1 MRGSY
6 VIGRIKG
13 IDIEINFSWLLIFAL
28 MTVMLA
34 TGYFPQSYPDWGP
47 ALWWLLGALA
57 ALLLFGSV
65 LLHELSHSLVSISL
79 GLPVKRITL
88 FIFGGVAQIE
98 GEPDEPLKELKIALA
113 GPAMSIVLGL
123 VLLLLAG
130 ILAAAG
136 TPEYVS
142 VLLGY
147 LGTINLML
155 AIFNLVPAFPLDG
168 GRVLRSIL
176 WYFKGDMQGA
186 TRIAASAGAAF
197 GYSLIFL
204 GIFLLL
210 GGNLVNGIWMAF
222 IGWFIAQA
230 AQSSYQQMM
239 LTDIFTKIPV
249 REFMTTQVVVVDYF
263 ISVQDLVDNYIYKH
277 KYAFFPVRQQNEI
290 TGIVSLNNVR
300 NVAQADWS
308 QTTVGRI
315 ATPLQENLV
324 VSADETVAA
333 VMNQL
338 FANGVG
344 RVLVMQGPQLLG
356 LVSRTDVLN
365 YMRIHGQ
372 LNKAG

>member
-6 VIGRIKG
+6 VIGRIRG

-28 MTVMLA
+28 MTFMLA
-34 TGYFPQSYPDWGP
+34 TSYFPQNYPDWGP
-47 ALWWLLGALA
+47 TLWWLLGALA

-65 LLHELSHSLVSISL
+65 LLHELCHSLVSVSL

-98 GEPDEPLKELKIALA
+98 GEPDEPMKELKIALA
-113 GPAMSIVLGL
+113 GPAMSIVLGIVFL
-123 VLLLLAG
+123 FLAG
-130 ILAAAG
+130 ALAAAG
-136 TPEYVS
+136 TPQYVS
-142 VLLGY
+142 VLFGY
-147 LGTINLML
+147 LGSINLML
-155 AIFNLVPAFPLDG
+155 AVFNLVPAFPLDG
-168 GRVLRSIL
+168 GRVLRAIL
-176 WYFKGDMQGA
+176 WHFKGDMQGA
-186 TRIAASAGAAF
+186 TRIAASAGGAF
-197 GYSLIFL
+197 GYTLIFM
-204 GIFLLL
+204 GIFLVL

-230 AQSSYQQMM
+230 AQSSYQQM
-239 LTDIFTKIPV
+239 LLSDIFTKIAV
-249 REFMTTQVVVVDYF
+249 REFMTTSVVVVDYF
-263 ISVQDLVDNYIYKH
+263 ISVQDLVDKYFYKH
-277 KYAFFPVRQQNEI
+277 KYAFFPVRQQDVI

-300 NVAQADWS
+300 NLAQADWS

-315 ATPLQENLV
+315 VTPLQENLIV
-324 VSADETVAA
+324 RPDETVAA
-333 VMNQL
+333 VMNKL

-344 RVLVMQGPQLLG
+344 RVLVMDGSQLLG